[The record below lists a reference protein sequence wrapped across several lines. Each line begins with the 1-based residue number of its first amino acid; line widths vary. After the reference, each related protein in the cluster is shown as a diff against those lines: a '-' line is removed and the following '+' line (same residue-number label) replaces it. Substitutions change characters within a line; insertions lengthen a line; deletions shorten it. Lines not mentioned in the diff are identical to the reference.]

1 MANCCGD
8 TLYKTDRP
16 PEERWRLALWLALAI
31 NAGMFA
37 VEGGAGL
44 LSGSASLQADAL
56 DFLGDAANYGISLG
70 VVGLVLV
77 WRARAALVKGA
88 TMLVFGGW
96 VAGVTLWGVWLGETP
111 TAEVMGIIGLAALIA
126 NVVTAVM
133 LFGFRKGDANMRS
146 VWICSRNDA
155 IGNLAVMLA
164 AWGVFGTGTRWP
176 DLLVAAVMAGLALQG
191 GWQVIR
197 HAGAE
202 LKTVP
207 AVPAPRPFKV
217 ETRHKPIA

>member
-8 TLYKTDRP
+8 TLCETDRP
-16 PEERWRLALWLALAI
+16 PEGRWRLALWLALAI

-37 VEGGAGL
+37 VEGVAGL
-44 LSGSASLQADAL
+44 LSGSAALQADAL

-70 VVGLVLV
+70 VVGLALV

-96 VAGVTLWGVWLGETP
+96 VAGVTLWGVWRGETP
-111 TAEVMGIIGLAALIA
+111 GAEVMGVIGLAALIA

-164 AWGVFGTGTRWP
+164 ALGVFGTGTRWP

-191 GWQVIR
+191 GWLIVRQAR
-197 HAGAE
+197 AE
-202 LKTVP
+202 LK
-207 AVPAPRPFKV
+207 AASAAPTPPSFKV
-217 ETRHKPIA
+217 ESRHKTIA

>member
-1 MANCCGD
+1 MANCCD
-8 TLYKTDRP
+8 DDLCVDDRP
-16 PEERWRLALWLALAI
+16 PAGRWRLALWLALAI

-37 VEGGAGL
+37 VEGVAGL
-44 LSGSASLQADAL
+44 LSGSASLQADSL

-70 VVGLVLV
+70 VVGLALV
-77 WRARAALVKGA
+77 WRARAALLKGA

-96 VAGVTLWGVWLGETP
+96 VAVMTLWGVWRGETP
-111 TAEVMGIIGLAALIA
+111 EAQVMGVVGLAALVA

-133 LFGFRKGDANMRS
+133 LFRFRKGDANMRS

-164 AWGVFGTGTRWP
+164 ALGVFGTGSRWP
-176 DLLVAAVMAGLALQG
+176 DLLVAGVMAGLALQG

-197 HAGAE
+197 HARAE
-202 LKTVP
+202 LKAVG
-207 AVPAPRPFKV
+207 AVPKPTPYKV
-217 ETRHKPIA
+217 ESRHKPVA

>member
-8 TLYKTDRP
+8 DLCVDERP
-16 PEERWRLALWLALAI
+16 PAGRWRLALWLALAI

-37 VEGGAGL
+37 VEGVAGL
-44 LSGSASLQADAL
+44 LSGSASLQADSL

-70 VVGLVLV
+70 VVGLALV
-77 WRARAALVKGA
+77 WRARAALLKGA

-96 VAGVTLWGVWLGETP
+96 VAVMTLWGVWRGETP
-111 TAEVMGIIGLAALIA
+111 EAQVMGVIGLAALIA
-126 NVVTAVM
+126 NAATAVM

-164 AWGVFGTGTRWP
+164 ALGVFGTGSRWP

-197 HAGAE
+197 HARAE
-202 LKTVP
+202 LKTVR
-207 AVPAPRPFKV
+207 AAPAPRPFKV
-217 ETRHKPIA
+217 ESRHKPVA